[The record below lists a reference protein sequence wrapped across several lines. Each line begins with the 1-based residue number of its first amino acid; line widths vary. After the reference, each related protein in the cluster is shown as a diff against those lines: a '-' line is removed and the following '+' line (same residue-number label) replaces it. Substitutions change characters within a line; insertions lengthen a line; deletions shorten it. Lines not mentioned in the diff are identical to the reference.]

1 MGAKRA
7 ARGAINSF
15 FKHSWHYKFHFW
27 LCFHINLS
35 SLCTFKRGSC
45 KIIWAIS
52 LENNYSTKDFLYWPD
67 WCFISS
73 PTTKLALSLSKLGI
87 KLRLVF
93 NHAWLQT
100 LMEEPF
106 PILQIK
112 SCLRTTSEP
121 WILGT
126 LNGTRIM
133 PKLSFHDLLWWEI
146 FTPSSFFFF
155 PMKEHSK
162 FTFQAQVFSAFN
174 FNNKWHQKIKLKAL
188 MMFMDKP
195 SF

>member
-1 MGAKRA
+1 MMGAKRA

-146 FTPSSFFFF
+146 FSFVDLVNNSILIGYQFPILLPSMTWLKVWRCQKPIPPNSFFI
-155 PMKEHSK
+155 
-162 FTFQAQVFSAFN
+162 VNFS
-174 FNNKWHQKIKLKAL
+174 QLI
-188 MMFMDKP
+188 
-195 SF
+195 